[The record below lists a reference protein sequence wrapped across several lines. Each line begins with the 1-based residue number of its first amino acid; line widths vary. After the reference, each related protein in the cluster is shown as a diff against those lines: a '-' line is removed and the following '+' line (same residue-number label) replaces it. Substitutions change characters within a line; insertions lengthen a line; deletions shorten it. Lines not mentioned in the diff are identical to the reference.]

1 MARKTFIV
9 GIHLA
14 DYIQHNPQTAMPAN
28 KFYKAMKELT
38 GKRKKTDAD
47 HEAIANIEYHAGL
60 YMNGAG
66 QVVLPSTQF
75 EAAIAEGAKVS
86 KEGKI
91 CLSSTFVEGDAVL
104 SYDGGP
110 LSLDE
115 LLASESHRLD
125 ALVRVGMAKTMRRRP
140 YFTNACAD
148 FRVSL
153 DTEQA
158 NAAQLRRWVFD
169 ALNIKGI
176 GDWRPRHGRGEI
188 TKFEEMPVLVTA
200 TAAIAQAA

>member
-1 MARKTFIV
+1 MRKTYIIGV
-9 GIHLA
+9 HLY
-14 DYIQHNPQTAMPAN
+14 DYIQHNPQTAMPSN
-28 KFYKAMKELT
+28 RYYNAMKELT

-47 HEAIANIEYHAGL
+47 FEAIANIEYEAGL
-60 YMNGAG
+60 YLNSSGE
-66 QVVLPSTQF
+66 VVLPSTQF

-91 CLSSTFVEGDAVL
+91 CLSSTFVEGDAVIN
-104 SYDGGP
+104 YDGGP
-110 LSLDE
+110 LTLGE
-115 LLASESHRLD
+115 LKNSEKHRLD

-140 YFTNACAD
+140 YFTNVKAE

-158 NAAQLRRWVFD
+158 NPTQLRRWVFD
-169 ALNIKGI
+169 ALNVKGM

-188 TKFEEMPVLVTA
+188 VKFEEAEFCAGAEAV
-200 TAAIAQAA
+200 IAQAA

>member
-1 MARKTFIV
+1 MARKTFII

-28 KFYKAMKELT
+28 KFAKAMKELT

-47 HEAIANIEYHAGL
+47 HDMIANIEYQAGL
-60 YMNGAG
+60 YLNGDG
-66 QVVLPSTQF
+66 LVVLPSTQF

-86 KEGKI
+86 KEGKV
-91 CLSSTFVEGDAVL
+91 CLSSTFVEGDAIL

-110 LSLDE
+110 LTLGE
-115 LLASESHRLD
+115 LLVSEEHRID
-125 ALVRVGMAKTMRRRP
+125 ALVRVGQAKTMRRRP
-140 YFTNACAD
+140 HFTNARAE

-153 DTEQA
+153 DVEQA
-158 NAAQLRRWVFD
+158 NASQLRRWVFD

-188 TKFEEMPVLVTA
+188 VRFEEAEPVA
-200 TAAIAQAA
+200 TGAAIAQAA